1 MAGDTA
7 VLGSLQNSAAERQAK
22 PLILPFINTSFATG
36 LKLYFILWP
45 LWWLMGIEQ
54 LLPPFFLGWA
64 SVRHILR
71 RRGRVRL
78 GDTVPFALLL
88 ALWWLVPIGWVR
100 AEMFDVFI
108 RTFLVTVTQALI
120 LFLFVNC
127 VRTQRDW
134 RSIVVGLD
142 WLSVYILIG
151 MLLFVF
157 GGVRGQIMSAMGY
170 LLPASLYQSS
180 EFFDSIVF
188 RNFGQINP
196 GWHGAFA
203 YRLSSFAL
211 EPADLGTLSLVLI
224 PFTAWRI
231 SQRGGLQR
239 FLRLLLLAGL
249 LYCFVYAEVRIAY
262 IAFMVGIAFF
272 GFWITGLLQSRN
284 RLIFWAVITLSAALL
299 LGSGYFVYQE
309 VWGATVDAFS
319 TVRPGSIFVRLQ
331 IYSETFRLLPEHL
344 IAGWGTSIRIEGL
357 SSVYAAGTH
366 STYLEMLFQHGI
378 VGLLLYA
385 GLWITIWQRA
395 LYWFRHPSVLISRTF
410 WCMMVITL
418 LMLNIRE
425 STSSWM
431 WDQTVTMTVW
441 SIWGLIISAA
451 QAHRQSVTTQS
462 VTIQ

>member
-1 MAGDTA
+1 MAGDITM
-7 VLGSLQNSAAERQAK
+7 LGPHQDPATNHQAK

-36 LKLYFILWP
+36 LKLYFVLWP

-54 LLPPFFLGWA
+54 LLPIFFLSWV
-64 SVRHILR
+64 SLRHILR
-71 RRGRVRL
+71 AHGRVRL

-108 RTFLVTVTQALI
+108 RTFLIIVTQALM

-127 VRTQRDW
+127 VRTERDW
-134 RSIVVGLD
+134 RSIVTGLD

-157 GGVRGQIMSAMGY
+157 GGVRGQMMSAMGY

-196 GWHGAFA
+196 GSHGVLP

-224 PFTAWRI
+224 PFTIWRI
-231 SQRGGLQR
+231 SQSRGLQR
-239 FLRLLLLAGL
+239 FLRLLLLTGL
-249 LYCFVYAEVRIAY
+249 FYCFVYAEVRIAY
-262 IAFMVGIAFF
+262 IAFTAGAVFF
-272 GFWITGLLQSRN
+272 AAWVTGLLQSQN
-284 RLIFWAVITLSAALL
+284 RLVLWAIVTLSMALL
-299 LGSGYFVYQE
+299 IGSGYFVYQE
-309 VWGATVDAFS
+309 VWGATVSAFS

-331 IYSETFRLLPEHL
+331 IYRETFRLLPEHL

-378 VGLLLYA
+378 VGLLLYV
-385 GLWITIWQRA
+385 GLWATIWHRA
-395 LYWFRHPSVLISRTF
+395 LYWFRRPSELISRTF

-431 WDQTVTMTVW
+431 WDQTVAMAVW
-441 SIWGLIISAA
+441 SIWGMIISAA
-451 QAHRQSVTTQS
+451 QAHREHSV
-462 VTIQ
+462 I